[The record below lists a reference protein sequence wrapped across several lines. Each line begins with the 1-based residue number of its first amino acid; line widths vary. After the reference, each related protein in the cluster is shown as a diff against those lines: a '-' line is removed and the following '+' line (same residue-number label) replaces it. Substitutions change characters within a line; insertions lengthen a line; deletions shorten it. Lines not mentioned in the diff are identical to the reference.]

1 MNAPMPEAPAHEP
14 SVEELQIARVY
25 ADAVW
30 KVAVKEGRG
39 PDFYEEFQSLITDV
53 LNRQPQLEVFF
64 QLSSISEDRRAQL
77 IEHIFRGRASDL
89 LLNFLKTLNDHE
101 RLSLLRAIA
110 VCLRDLYDK
119 SRGAVRVIVK
129 TAQPM
134 PDDQLQS
141 IRTAI
146 ANRFHIEPILE
157 TKVDP
162 SVLGGLWIRVGDMVY
177 DRSVR
182 WNLNQLRDKI
192 LTRSLHEIQSGRNIV
207 DRSTGN

>member
-1 MNAPMPEAPAHEP
+1 MSTPEAAAASEP

-30 KVAVKEGRG
+30 KLAVKEGRG
-39 PDFYEEFQSLITDV
+39 PEFYEEYLSLVHDV
-53 LNRQPQLEVFF
+53 LDRQPQLEVFF
-64 QLSSISEDRRAQL
+64 QLSSITTDRKTQL
-77 IEHIFRGRASDL
+77 IENIFRGRASEL

-110 VCLRDLYDK
+110 ICLRDLYDK
-119 SRGAVRVIVK
+119 SRNAVRVIVK

-134 PDDQLQS
+134 PDDQMHA
-141 IRTAI
+141 IRNAI